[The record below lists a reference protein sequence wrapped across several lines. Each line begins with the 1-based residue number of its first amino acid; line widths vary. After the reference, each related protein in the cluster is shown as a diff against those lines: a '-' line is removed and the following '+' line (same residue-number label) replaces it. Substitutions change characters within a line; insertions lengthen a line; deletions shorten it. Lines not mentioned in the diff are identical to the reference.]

1 MDVLHAAALLER
13 IALIAKLSSKV
24 ECRPSEREIA
34 AIWIAEMAGEAME
47 KLDSADDGLIAKTEV
62 FH

>member
-1 MDVLHAAALLER
+1 MDVLQAAALLER

-24 ECRPSEREIA
+24 ECRPNEREVA
-34 AIWIAEMAGEAME
+34 VIWIAEMADEAME
-47 KLDSADDGLIAKTEV
+47 TLGSANDDLIKKPDV

>member
-24 ECRPSEREIA
+24 ECRPCEREVA

-47 KLDSADDGLIAKTEV
+47 KLGSVGDDLKKKSDV